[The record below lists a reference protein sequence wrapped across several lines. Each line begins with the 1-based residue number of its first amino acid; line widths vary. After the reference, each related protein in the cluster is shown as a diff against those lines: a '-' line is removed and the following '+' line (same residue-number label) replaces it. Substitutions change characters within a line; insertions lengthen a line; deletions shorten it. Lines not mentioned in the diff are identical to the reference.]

1 LLEDGECI
9 MEKLQD
15 IEKQVGKAID
25 NFKTELEKID
35 VDVEKWSFTVAK
47 TEKGITLEGAVKVN
61 IAKK

>member
-1 LLEDGECI
+1 

-15 IEKQVGKAID
+15 IEAKVAKAID

-35 VDVEKWSFTVAK
+35 VDVEQWSFTVAK

-61 IAKK
+61 ISKK